1 MDSGERIV
9 RYTSEELEAMEKR
22 GETFTNYAY
31 LDALTEEELQA
42 SIDHDEEGVPDWS
55 TVQKGIP
62 GFQEPVTLRVDRD
75 VIAWFASQ
83 GPGHEERMARVLLAY
98 VNAKKD

>member
-1 MDSGERIV
+1 MKNAEHIV
-9 RYTSEELEAMEKR
+9 RYTADELAAMRQR
-22 GETFTNYAY
+22 GETYTNYAY

-75 VIAWFASQ
+75 VIAWFAAQ
-83 GPGHEERMARVLLAY
+83 GPGPEERMARVLRDHA
-98 VNAKKD
+98 NEQ